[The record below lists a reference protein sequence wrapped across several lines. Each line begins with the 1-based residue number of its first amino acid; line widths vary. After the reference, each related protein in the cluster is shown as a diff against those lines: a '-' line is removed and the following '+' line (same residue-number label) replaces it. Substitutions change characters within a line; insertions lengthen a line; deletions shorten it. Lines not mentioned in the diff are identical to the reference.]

1 VFKGCEQVNKILV
14 IGSLNMDLVIAT
26 ARVPVMGE
34 TILGNGFMTVAG
46 GKGANQAV
54 AAAKLGGRVTMA
66 GCVGNDVFGR
76 ELTNNLQCNQVDTK
90 YIRTV
95 DGVSTGIAVVVV
107 KEGNNFIIVD
117 PGANYQVTTGSIAE
131 LENVI
136 KDSSFLVLQLEIPL
150 ETVEAAIQIAKQYHV
165 KVVLNP
171 APAVELTEELLNKV
185 DILILNETESQIITG
200 IDVNEIGDAAKV
212 IDYIRNIGVKQVVV
226 TLGGNGAVYN
236 REDAIVHLPVPIVET
251 VDTTAAGDSFIG
263 AMVAALSQGKNIDK
277 AIHYANIVGTLTVTR
292 KGAQISLPDQREV
305 EVFLTKNNKLSP
317 NEILLR
323 VGKNLKFQ
331 TDEDAANA

>member
-14 IGSLNMDLVIAT
+14 IGSLNMDLVIST

-34 TILGNGFMTVAG
+34 TILGNGFMTVEG

-54 AAAKLGGRVTMA
+54 AAAKLGGLVAMA

-76 ELTNNLQCNQVDTK
+76 ELTNNLQRNRVDTK
-90 YIRTV
+90 YIRMV
-95 DGVSTGIAVVVV
+95 DGVSTGIAVIVV

-117 PGANYQVTTGSIAE
+117 PAANYQVTTSSIAA
-131 LENVI
+131 LENII

-150 ETVEAAIQIAKQYHV
+150 ETVDAAIRIAKRHNV
-165 KVVLNP
+165 RVVLNP
-171 APAVELTEELLNKV
+171 APAVELTEELLSNV
-185 DILILNETESQIITG
+185 ELLILNETESQIITG
-200 IDVNEIGDAAKV
+200 VTVNEIGDAAKV

-236 REDAIVHLPVPIVET
+236 REDAIVHLPVPTVEI

-263 AMVAALSQGKNIDK
+263 ATVVALSQGKSIDE
-277 AIHYANIVGTLTVTR
+277 AIQYANIVGTLTVTR
-292 KGAQISLPDQREV
+292 KGAQISLPDQKEV
-305 EVFLTKNNKLSP
+305 EAFLTKSNQLSL

-323 VGKNLKFQ
+323 AGQASQFHSGRNRAF
-331 TDEDAANA
+331 